1 MCVRSQQVTSC
12 YSCAPVL
19 LLPLHAMSRNLDL
32 LLKPGDIDDAQVQA
46 LLIAHAASARAETAP
61 DSAHALDPE
70 AFRADHVHLWSGWH
84 DTQLVAIGAWQQ
96 ISPDHGEVKSLHT
109 LAAVR
114 GCGIAGMLLCKLI
127 EEARA
132 IGICRLSLE
141 TGSWPY
147 FAPARAFY
155 RRHGFVECGP
165 FGAYQADPNSV
176 FMTRSIVESQP

>member
-1 MCVRSQQVTSC
+1 
-12 YSCAPVL
+12 
-19 LLPLHAMSRNLDL
+19 MSRNLNL
-32 LLKPGDIDDAQVQA
+32 VLKPGDIDHAQVRA

-70 AFRADHVHLWSGWH
+70 AFRAENLHLWSGWLA
-84 DTQLVAIGAWQQ
+84 DTDISNEQLVAIGAWQQ
-96 ISPDHGEVKSLHT
+96 ISPDHGEVKSMHT

-114 GCGIAGMLLCKLI
+114 GYGIAGMLLCKLI

-132 IGICRLSLE
+132 AGICRLSLE

-147 FAPARAFY
+147 FAPARDFY
-155 RRHGFVECGP
+155 RRHGFAECGP

-176 FMTRSIVESQP
+176 FMTRSIVASCS

>member
-1 MCVRSQQVTSC
+1 
-12 YSCAPVL
+12 
-19 LLPLHAMSRNLDL
+19 MSRNLDL
-32 LLKPGDIDDAQVQA
+32 VIKPGDIDDAQIRE

-61 DSAHALDPE
+61 DSAHALGPE
-70 AFRADHVHLWSGWH
+70 AFRADHLHLWSGWLTH
-84 DTQLVAIGAWQQ
+84 EGFGHRQLVAIGAWQQ

-109 LAAVR
+109 LATVR

-132 IGICRLSLE
+132 AGICRLSLE

-176 FMTRSIVESQP
+176 FMTRSIA